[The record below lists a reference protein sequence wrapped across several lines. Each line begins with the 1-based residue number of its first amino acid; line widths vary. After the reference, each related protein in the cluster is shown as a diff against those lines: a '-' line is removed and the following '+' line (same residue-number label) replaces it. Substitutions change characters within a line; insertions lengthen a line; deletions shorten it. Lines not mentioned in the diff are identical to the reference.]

1 MVWYAVRS
9 FYRFD
14 PRDDEGDGIFEE
26 RVVIFQAEDIDAV
39 MAMAEQEAD
48 EYADTVGAESLDRF
62 QSFVL
67 ADEPGQGAEVFSLMR
82 DSDLDPSAYLDRFFD
97 TGDERHDGIE

>member
-14 PRDDEGDGIFEE
+14 PPDGEGQGVYEE
-26 RVVIFQAEDIDAV
+26 RVVIFDADDVDAV

-48 EYADTVGAESLDRF
+48 EYADTVGAESLDCF

-67 ADEPGQGAEVFSLMR
+67 ADQPGQGAEVFSLMR
-82 DSDLDPSAYLDRFFD
+82 NSDLDASAYLDRFFD
-97 TGDERHDGIE
+97 TGDERQDRIE